1 MAIRAQAYT
10 LIRSDRKTMCLQ
22 VTRDLTVVVR
32 APKWAAKRDIDGF
45 VAAHADWIDAHLEA
59 RRKRAESDPE
69 PTEAEAAALVERARA
84 VLPGRVKQYADRMG
98 LYPTGIRITS
108 ARTRYG
114 SCSGKNSLCFSYLLM
129 RRPDAAIDYVVV
141 HELAHIRHKNHGQA
155 FYALVEQV
163 LPDWR
168 ARRALL

>member
-1 MAIRAQAYT
+1 MAIRKQAYT
-10 LIRSDRKTMCLQ
+10 LVRSSRETLCIQ
-22 VTRDLTVVVR
+22 VARDLTVVVR
-32 APKWAAKRDIDGF
+32 APKWMAKRDIDRF
-45 VAAHADWIDAHLEA
+45 VEAHADWIDRHLKA
-59 RRKRAESDPE
+59 RRERMEMYPE
-69 PTEAEAAALVERARA
+69 PTEAEAAALAERARA
-84 VLPGRVKQYADRMG
+84 VLPGLVKRYADRMG

-114 SCSGKNSLCFSYLLM
+114 SCSGKNGLCFSYRLM
-129 RRPDAAIDYVVV
+129 RRPDAAVEYVVV
-141 HELAHIRHKNHGQA
+141 HELAHILHKNHGKA